1 MDFKE
6 GQLVLYNGANGYRI
20 GKIKKIKDR
29 NSAWIW
35 YHSGDTAALTYFDSI
50 YPIINDYCIKDIL
63 SKS

>member
-29 NSAWIW
+29 NSAWI
-35 YHSGDTAALTYFDSI
+35 
-50 YPIINDYCIKDIL
+50 
-63 SKS
+63 